1 MLKKQ
6 YFRKKIILDIGC
18 NAGYLTIALA
28 HQFRP
33 RMMLGIDLDG
43 SLIAKARKVLSFRA
57 NELSECYQL
66 L

>member
-6 YFRKKIILDIGC
+6 YFRKKIVLDIGC

-33 RMMLGIDLDG
+33 RMIFGIDLDG
-43 SLIAKARKVLSFRA
+43 VLIAKARKVFVPMS
-57 NELSECYQL
+57 
-66 L
+66 

>member
-6 YFRKKIILDIGC
+6 YFRKKIVLDIGC

-33 RMMLGIDLDG
+33 RMIFGIDLDG
-43 SLIAKARKVLSFRA
+43 VLIAKARKVLSFRA
-57 NELSECYQL
+57 NELSTFHILE
-66 L
+66 